1 MEELKELKHEG
12 HKLLNQ
18 YIISTLRVQGD
29 KKHFHK
35 KKKQAYHRLAQE
47 LRTDAF
53 KCHFGNM
60 HTIDEI
66 KKAIVVLKGW
76 QEEIS

>member
-18 YIISTLRVQGD
+18 YIISTLKVQGD

-35 KKKQAYHRLAQE
+35 KKKQ
-47 LRTDAF
+47 
-53 KCHFGNM
+53 
-60 HTIDEI
+60 
-66 KKAIVVLKGW
+66 VV
-76 QEEIS
+76 I